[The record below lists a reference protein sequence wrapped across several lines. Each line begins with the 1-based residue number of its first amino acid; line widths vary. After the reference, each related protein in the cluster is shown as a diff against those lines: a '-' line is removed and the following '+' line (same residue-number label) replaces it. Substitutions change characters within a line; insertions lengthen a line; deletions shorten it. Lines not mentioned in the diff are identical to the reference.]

1 MQVEQPLR
9 PIALDCELAVEYLAD
24 ALTREG
30 GSIGNRKL
38 DELLDG
44 LVEVTRY
51 YARPALETLAAD
63 PDDDATRRAVRAMI
77 LEAVAADDV
86 FGRELELL
94 LAKIRP
100 FGEDGPPATIGVA
113 SGIVGGRFGPRL
125 RAETICRS
133 YLESFLGAP
142 LHIKLCALFG
152 PLLWIGG
159 LLMCFEEGPWS
170 DVYLPPFDLD
180 LPIAVAWTGLGLC
193 SVARRG
199 LGNPRP

>member
-1 MQVEQPLR
+1 MPLDLSPR
-9 PIALDCELAVEYLAD
+9 PVALDCELAVEYLAD

-63 PDDDATRRAVRAMI
+63 PDDDATRRATRAMI
-77 LEAVAADDV
+77 LEAVAVDGV
-86 FGRELELL
+86 FGRELEQF

-100 FGEDGPPATIGVA
+100 FGEDVPPATVLA
-113 SGIVGGRFGPRL
+113 QAGIVGERAGPRL
-125 RAETICRS
+125 RAERIADT
-133 YLESFLGAP
+133 YLETFLGAP
-142 LHIKLCALFG
+142 PLIKLCALLG

-159 LLMCFEEGPWS
+159 LLLVFREGPWS
-170 DVYLPPFDLD
+170 DVYLPFSID

-193 SVARRG
+193 SVARKG